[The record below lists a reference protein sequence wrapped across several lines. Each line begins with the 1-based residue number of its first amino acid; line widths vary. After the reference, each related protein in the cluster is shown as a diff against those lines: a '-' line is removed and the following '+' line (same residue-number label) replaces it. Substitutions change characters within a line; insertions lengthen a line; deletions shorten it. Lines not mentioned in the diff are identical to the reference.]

1 MPQQVDEERQL
12 FSRGYSQHLGT
23 VHPKM
28 KIQSLITDC
37 EADGKMGEV
46 WQSATYF
53 KSFTANI
60 AVFSLKTEVAGDLL

>member
-28 KIQSLITDC
+28 KTLSLITDC
-37 EADGKMGEV
+37 DAYGKTGEV
-46 WQSATYF
+46 WQTTHFF
-53 KSFTANI
+53 KSFTSNI
-60 AVFSLKTEVAGDLL
+60 AVFSLTTEVAGDLL